1 MPDQISPDL
10 FNHLV
15 ELAALEL
22 TAEEGEYLRDQ
33 LNKQLKSIEE
43 LAAIPIPEGT
53 PPATHGVPFP
63 PELRAPLRKDT
74 AVQAPEAGAIQSG
87 APQTSDGYFVVP
99 EIPHEDLG

>member
-1 MPDQISPDL
+1 MAEPISPDL

-22 TAEEGEYLRDQ
+22 TPQDAEYLRDQ
-33 LNKQLKSIEE
+33 MNKQLKSIEE

-53 PPATHGVPFP
+53 PSAAHGVPFP
-63 PELRAPLRKDT
+63 PELRAPLRKDV
-74 AVQAPEAGAIQSG
+74 AAQAPEAPAIQAG

-99 EIPHEDLG
+99 EIPHEDLD